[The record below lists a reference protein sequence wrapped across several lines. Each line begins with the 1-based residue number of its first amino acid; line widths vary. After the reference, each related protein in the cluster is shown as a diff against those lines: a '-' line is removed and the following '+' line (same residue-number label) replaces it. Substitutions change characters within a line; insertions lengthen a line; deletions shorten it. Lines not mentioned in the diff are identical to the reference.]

1 MTISRHLEIIICS
14 AKSKSP
20 ARNLCQEKELQNRGV
35 EDGFNALSQ
44 RHSWRPFHPLSAAG
58 HPFWRQHG
66 GKPAE
71 YAPEPEDNAS
81 YLERTMRR

>member
-1 MTISRHLEIIICS
+1 MSSGVNNIWFLSNKVGSED
-14 AKSKSP
+14 KVF
-20 ARNLCQEKELQNRGV
+20 LCKTLK
-35 EDGFNALSQ
+35 FNALSQ
-44 RHSWRPFHPLSAAG
+44 RHSWRQFHPLSAAG
-58 HPFWRQHG
+58 HPLWRQHG

>member
-35 EDGFNALSQ
+35 EDGFGYRLGTHT
-44 RHSWRPFHPLSAAG
+44 RVP
-58 HPFWRQHG
+58 
-66 GKPAE
+66 
-71 YAPEPEDNAS
+71 
-81 YLERTMRR
+81 